1 MSTTKL
7 HNSDV
12 FTGTPR
18 PAPIVAALQD
28 LISRPVAARTG
39 LKIRRIV
46 RTVNQQIED
55 IFAERDRIV
64 ELHGTPDGEMVQL
77 DETGQAAFVELLGLE
92 FEVEQIE
99 VGEIEGLREVPPA
112 TLIDLGDLL
121 ADEPDTNGNATKAE
135 AAAKRRGRRK

>member
-7 HNSDV
+7 RNSDI
-12 FTGTPR
+12 FTNSPR
-18 PAPIVAALQD
+18 PAPVVAALQD
-28 LISRPVAARTG
+28 LIKRPVAARTG

-92 FEVEQIE
+92 FEV
-99 VGEIEGLREVPPA
+99 
-112 TLIDLGDLL
+112 
-121 ADEPDTNGNATKAE
+121 
-135 AAAKRRGRRK
+135 

>member
-55 IFAERDRIV
+55 VFAERDRIV
-64 ELHGTPDGEMVQL
+64 ELHGTPDGEIVHL
-77 DETGQAAFVELLGLE
+77 DAAGQAAWAELMGLT
-92 FEVEQIE
+92 FEVEQVE
-99 VGEIEGLREVPPA
+99 VGEIEGLREVPAA

-121 ADEPDTNGNATKAE
+121 ADEPHTNGAE
-135 AAAKRRGRRK
+135 KHTAP